1 MMFTCNWPS
10 AHTLTIKGDFGKI
23 FLNIANDM
31 NEVSV
36 MGVLEYLGQ
45 QYKYSYL
52 LSIKDKYITATYQLP
67 TKEIYD
73 IAMEFKMLNG
83 FPRLE
88 ITGNVPTSQMLT
100 AGVFTTEVIINN
112 WLDYEMKH
120 IFNGVDMLSFTFK
133 IMNGFPRIDIAG
145 NMPTSRFFTAG
156 FFKTEVIVKDWLD
169 YEMKHIFN
177 GKEMMSLTFKMLNG
191 FPRIEMTGTL
201 PSSRLYTTGD
211 FKTEVIVNS
220 WFDYDI
226 KHFFNGKEMLS
237 MTLKELNGFP
247 RLEFTGT
254 IPTLPL
260 FPAGIFKTEVIV
272 NNWLNY
278 DIKHIFNDIEM
289 LSLKLKE
296 LNGFPRVEII
306 GTMPTLSIFP
316 AGVFKTEVI
325 VNNWLNYEMKH
336 IFNDM
341 EMLSLT
347 LKEFNG
353 FPRLEITG

>member
-1 MMFTCNWPS
+1 
-10 AHTLTIKGDFGKI
+10 
-23 FLNIANDM
+23 
-31 NEVSV
+31 
-36 MGVLEYLGQ
+36 MG
-45 QYKYSYL
+45 
-52 LSIKDKYITATYQLP
+52 
-67 TKEIYD
+67 
-73 IAMEFKMLNG
+73 
-83 FPRLE
+83 
-88 ITGNVPTSQMLT
+88 
-100 AGVFTTEVIINN
+100 
-112 WLDYEMKH
+112 
-120 IFNGVDMLSFTFK
+120 TFK
-133 IMNGFPRIDIAG
+133 IMNGFPRIDVTG

-156 FFKTEVIVKDWLD
+156 FFKTEVIVKSWLD
-169 YEMKHIFN
+169 YEIKHIFN
-177 GKEMMSLTFKMLNG
+177 GKEMLNLTFKMLNG
-191 FPRIEMTGTL
+191 FPRFEMTGTL
-201 PSSRLYTTGD
+201 PTSRLYTAGD

-237 MTLKELNGFP
+237 MTLKEFNGFP
-247 RLEFTGT
+247 RLEFTGI
-254 IPTLPL
+254 IPTLPI
-260 FPAGIFKTEVIV
+260 FPAGVFKTEVIV

-336 IFNDM
+336 IFNDI

-347 LKEFNG
+347 FRMQKGYPRIEAYGTMPTLSFIPTGVFKTYIIVKSWVNYKIKHVFNDVEMLDLSFRMMKGYPRIEVTGTLPTLPFLSAGVFKTEVIVNSRVNYVFKHIFNDVEMFSLTCKMLKG
-353 FPRLEITG
+353 YPRIEVTGIMPT